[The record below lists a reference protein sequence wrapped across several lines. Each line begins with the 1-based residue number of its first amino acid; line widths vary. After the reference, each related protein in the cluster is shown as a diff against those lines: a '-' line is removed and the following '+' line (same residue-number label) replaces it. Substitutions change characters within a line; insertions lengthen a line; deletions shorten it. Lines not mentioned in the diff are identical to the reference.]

1 MAIERSMGTLRPLDI
16 PKVKV
21 PEGLRQVPAR
31 VGSFV
36 AGIIDPPYPTY
47 NGKPL
52 EVRHY
57 EPGKA
62 VLFDARQTQS
72 LLNEIDKR
80 RNSGQ

>member
-1 MAIERSMGTLRPLDI
+1 MTIERSMGTLRPLDI

-21 PEGLRQVPAR
+21 PEGLRQVPSR
-31 VGSFV
+31 VRSFV

-57 EPGKA
+57 RPGEA
-62 VLFDARQTQS
+62 VLFDARQTRI
-72 LLNEIDKR
+72 LLDLFNKGE
-80 RNSGQ
+80 S